1 VPPPLSAT
9 CTADVTGALL
19 PVLERVRELIGSL
32 LKANEGLMLYFT
44 DGEATFFWETKVYW
58 SDIML
63 SASALLQTY

>member
-1 VPPPLSAT
+1 LSAAYT
-9 CTADVTGALL
+9 GDITGALL

-44 DGEATFFWETKVYW
+44 EGEAMFFWETKVYW

-63 SASALLQTY
+63 SAAALLQTY